1 MKLTIRKDIDFNSII
16 LKHNI
21 LLQATNLVMGR
32 EGALQ
37 TEKELYLILAILDNV
52 CEENV
57 IEECNDDERNLASM
71 IMEDIEPFFN
81 EVMKNEWCQKLYNE
95 TKELFLQRC
104 KEIWD
109 NQHSI
114 MGILDTIL
122 MALQNLTD
130 EDKKEV
136 LKGTAKIAEAAFDRR
151 TQEMTEKVDE
161 ANAKIDHTADKLE
174 EFVRKYQEHVNQP
187 QVQTMVPEKR
197 KEENKIEENNA
208 V

>member
-114 MGILDTIL
+114 MGLLDTIL
-122 MALQNLTD
+122 MALQNLTED
-130 EDKKEV
+130 DKKDI
-136 LKGTAKIAEAAFDRR
+136 LASTAKIAEAAFDRR
-151 TQEMTEKVDE
+151 TAEMTAKVDE
-161 ANAKIDHTADKLE
+161 TNDKLE
-174 EFVRKYQEHVNQP
+174 AFVKKYQEQVNAQKN
-187 QVQTMVPEKR
+187 EER
-197 KEENKIEENNA
+197 KEEVDDTK
-208 V
+208 